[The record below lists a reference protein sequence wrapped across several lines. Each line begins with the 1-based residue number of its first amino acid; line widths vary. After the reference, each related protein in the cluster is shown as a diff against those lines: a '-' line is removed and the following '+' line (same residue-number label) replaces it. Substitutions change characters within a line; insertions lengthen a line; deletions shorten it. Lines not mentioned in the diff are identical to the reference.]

1 MTGPLPPGAPT
12 VFVSADWSKEVGK
25 RSVWIAD
32 VRARKVLPA
41 PARPWTLTSLMGLAR
56 GYSDA
61 GPVLVGIDAALGVPR
76 EYWRLVRDARRSRS
90 FANFVQWLRHL
101 DPVGPFF
108 GTTTDARQWSVDRPW
123 FHVRSGPGGR
133 TAFTE
138 QMDDGFL
145 RDVDRATNANPL
157 FAVGGIPGT
166 VGAGTRS
173 GGAEAIVQ
181 GGTPRLVNAPPA
193 SCSIPA
199 ARPPLHRRPQ
209 IRETGPA
216 VGRPE
221 GTPAAPFACS
231 IATGTPRYG
240 TRP

>member
-101 DPVGPFF
+101 DPAGHSSAQRRTPGSGAWTGRGSTCVPAPADEPRSPNRWTMDSCETSTGLRMPIRSSPWVAFRAQWEPEP
-108 GTTTDARQWSVDRPW
+108 DPEARKR
-123 FHVRSGPGGR
+123 
-133 TAFTE
+133 
-138 QMDDGFL
+138 
-145 RDVDRATNANPL
+145 L
-157 FAVGGIPGT
+157 FKEEHPDW
-166 VGAGTRS
+166 
-173 GGAEAIVQ
+173 
-181 GGTPRLVNAPPA
+181 
-193 SCSIPA
+193 
-199 ARPPLHRRPQ
+199 
-209 IRETGPA
+209 
-216 VGRPE
+216 
-221 GTPAAPFACS
+221 
-231 IATGTPRYG
+231 
-240 TRP
+240 